1 MQSSILVIRFG
12 SLGDVV
18 LTSATVLNLKLAYP
32 NHRLIY
38 LTRERYRAIV
48 EKFYGVDRVETVPN
62 DISAVALFHRILELD
77 GLNLHLIVDLHG
89 NFRSWFTR
97 TVLTANAR
105 HVYPKQRLDRWSVTR
120 RKKTLPLEYPHT
132 IDLYNQTLVQP
143 SRRSPCRRPIMSVPP
158 VSPQFASLV
167 ETDRDI
173 ILVAP
178 GAAHPTKA
186 WPVERF
192 AAVVSALHQVRRVR
206 IVWAVTSQ
214 EKRDYAL
221 PLQLSDAETIE
232 LTDCP
237 LDQLAAIAARAS
249 LALTNDSGIGHL
261 AAAVGTPV
269 LALFGPTHP
278 VLGFAPRGLRD
289 RVMQV
294 NESCRPCSRHGRRP
308 CWREERFCFTRLSVD
323 SVVRAAGEMMDET
336 DNLSPALFVD
346 RDGTLIVNEH
356 YLADPERVKLIDGSA
371 EALRLARQQG
381 YKIIVVSNQSG
392 VARGFNSH
400 EDVERVNARMKELL
414 AQQGVG
420 LDAIYFCPHHERKG
434 RVPEYTVSCDCRKPA
449 PGMAEKAALEHNL
462 DLRRSVVIGDSMVDY
477 NLGRV
482 IGARSV
488 LVRTGYGAS
497 VIEKQR
503 EHVEQGGISVADNI
517 LHAVRQFTSEQQGRA
532 LS

>member
-1 MQSSILVIRFG
+1 MQGSILVIRFG

-38 LTRERYRAIV
+38 LTRERYRAVV

-62 DISAVALFHRILELD
+62 YISAVALFRRILELD
-77 GLNLHLIVDLHG
+77 GLNLDLIVDLHG

-105 HVYPKQRLDRWSVTR
+105 HVYPKQRLARWLVTR
-120 RKKTLPLEYPHT
+120 RKKTLPPEYPHT
-132 IDLYNQTLVQP
+132 IDLYNQTLFQMGQ
-143 SRRSPCRRPIMSVPP
+143 RSPCRRPIMSVPP
-158 VSPQFASLV
+158 VSPQFASIM
-167 ETDRDI
+167 ETDREI

-192 AAVVSALHQVRRVR
+192 AAVVNALHKKRHVH
-206 IVWAVTSQ
+206 IVWAITSQ

-221 PLQLSDAETIE
+221 PLQLCDAETIE

-237 LDQLAAIAARAS
+237 LDQLAAIVARAS

-289 RVMQV
+289 RVIQV
-294 NESCRPCSRHGRRP
+294 DEPCRPCSRHGKKP
-308 CWREERFCFTRLSVD
+308 CWREERFCFTRLTVD
-323 SVVRAAGEMMDET
+323 NVVRAAVEMMDET
-336 DNLSPALFVD
+336 DNLSSALFVD

-356 YLADPERVKLIDGSA
+356 YLADPERVRLIEGSA

-392 VARGFNSH
+392 IARAYHSR
-400 EDVERVNARMKELL
+400 EDAERVNARMTELL

-434 RVPEYTVSCDCRKPA
+434 TIPEYAVPCSCRKPA
-449 PGMAEKAALEHNL
+449 PGMAEEAAFDHGL
-462 DLRRSVVIGDSMVDY
+462 DLRRSVVIGDSMADY

-517 LHAVRQFTSEQQGRA
+517 LHAVRQLTGERQGRA
-532 LS
+532 LI